1 MVLTVL
7 LALASLVGTKANSH
21 PRGDYMKIAI
31 LISRFLLGMGFIIFG
46 LNILHPFM
54 TSPPPP
60 EGSLAAQFVAV
71 MVPSH
76 WIALVGVLQ
85 LLGGLLV
92 VIGRTAPLG
101 LVLLGPILVNIL
113 AFHIFIEGGQGIAP
127 GLVFSVLEIFLLYA
141 YRTYFRAIFTAS
153 ALPA

>member
-1 MVLTVL
+1 
-7 LALASLVGTKANSH
+7 
-21 PRGDYMKIAI
+21 MKTAI

-54 TSPPPP
+54 TFPPPP

-85 LLGGLLV
+85 LLGGLLL

-101 LVLLGPILVNIL
+101 LVVLGPILVNIL
-113 AFHIFIEGGQGIAP
+113 AFHIFLQGGQGIAP
-127 GLVFSVLEIFLLYA
+127 GLVFSVLEIFLIYA
-141 YRTYFRAIFTAS
+141 YRRHFRAFVTAN

>member
-1 MVLTVL
+1 
-7 LALASLVGTKANSH
+7 
-21 PRGDYMKIAI
+21 MKIAI
-31 LISRFLLGMGFIIFG
+31 LISRALLGLGFIIFG

-60 EGSLAAQFVAV
+60 EGSLAAQFVGV

-113 AFHIFIEGGQGIAP
+113 AFHILIEGGQGIAP
-127 GLVFSVLEIFLLYA
+127 GLVFSGLEIFLLYA

>member
-1 MVLTVL
+1 
-7 LALASLVGTKANSH
+7 
-21 PRGDYMKIAI
+21 MKIAI
-31 LISRFLLGMGFIIFG
+31 LISRFLQGMGFIIFG

-85 LLGGLLV
+85 LLGGLLL

-101 LVLLGPILVNIL
+101 LVVLGPILVNIL
-113 AFHIFIEGGQGIAP
+113 AFHIFLQGGQGIAP
-127 GLVFSVLEIFLLYA
+127 GLVFSVLEIL
-141 YRTYFRAIFTAS
+141 
-153 ALPA
+153 

>member
-1 MVLTVL
+1 
-7 LALASLVGTKANSH
+7 
-21 PRGDYMKIAI
+21 MKIAI

-46 LNILHPFM
+46 LNILHPFL

-76 WIALVGVLQ
+76 WITFVGVLQ
-85 LLGGLLV
+85 LLGGLLL

-101 LVLLGPILVNIL
+101 RVVLGPILVNIL
-113 AFHIFIEGGQGIAP
+113 AFHIFLQGGQGIAP
-127 GLVFSVLEIFLLYA
+127 GLVFSVLEIFLIYA
-141 YRTYFRAIFTAS
+141 YRSQFRAIVAAN
-153 ALPA
+153 ALPT

>member
-1 MVLTVL
+1 
-7 LALASLVGTKANSH
+7 
-21 PRGDYMKIAI
+21 MKIAI
-31 LISRFLLGMGFIIFG
+31 LIGRVLLGAGFIIFG

-85 LLGGLLV
+85 LLGGLLL
-92 VIGRTAPLG
+92 VIRRTAPLG
-101 LVLLGPILVNIL
+101 LIVLGPILVNIL
-113 AFHIFIEGGQGIAP
+113 AFHIFLQGGQGIAP
-127 GLVFSVLEIFLLYA
+127 GLVFSALEIFLIYA
-141 YRTYFRAIFTAS
+141 YRSYFRAIVTVN
-153 ALPA
+153 ALPT

>member
-1 MVLTVL
+1 
-7 LALASLVGTKANSH
+7 
-21 PRGDYMKIAI
+21 MKIAI

-46 LNILHPFM
+46 FNILHPFL

-76 WIALVGVLQ
+76 WITFVGVLQ
-85 LLGGLLV
+85 LVGGLLL

-101 LVLLGPILVNIL
+101 LVVLGPILVNIL
-113 AFHIFIEGGQGIAP
+113 AFHIFLQGDQGIAP
-127 GLVFSVLEIFLLYA
+127 GLVFSVLEIFLIYA
-141 YRTYFRAIFTAS
+141 HRSHFRAIVAAN
-153 ALPA
+153 ALPT

>member
-1 MVLTVL
+1 
-7 LALASLVGTKANSH
+7 
-21 PRGDYMKIAI
+21 MKIAI

-85 LLGGLLV
+85 LLGGLLL
-92 VIGRTAPLG
+92 VIRRTAPLG
-101 LVLLGPILVNIL
+101 LIVLGPILVNIL
-113 AFHIFIEGGQGIAP
+113 AFHIFLQGGQGIAP
-127 GLVFSVLEIFLLYA
+127 GLVFSALEIFLIYA
-141 YRTYFRAIFTAS
+141 YRSYFRAIVTVN
-153 ALPA
+153 ALPT